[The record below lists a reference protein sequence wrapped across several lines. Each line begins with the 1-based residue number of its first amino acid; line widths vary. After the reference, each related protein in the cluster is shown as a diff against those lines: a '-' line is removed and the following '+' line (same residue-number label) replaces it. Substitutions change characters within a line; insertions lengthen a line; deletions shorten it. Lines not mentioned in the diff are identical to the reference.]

1 MIKKLVISRREG
13 IIEGM
18 VDDILFDLDQ
28 NYALGWSFRSEGF
41 FSQQGFVSAKESFL
55 GKDVLLV
62 NQTEGM
68 PTDLEDHICWSKDL
82 LKNPVIDRLGREVGT
97 VLDLVLGADGMSIK
111 GLILQEKRMLP
122 LREDVSVRS
131 TVVVVPQ
138 NSVFVPLDEEKEE
151 SWWNRFWNGFS

>member
-1 MIKKLVISRREG
+1 
-13 IIEGM
+13 
-18 VDDILFDLDQ
+18 
-28 NYALGWSFRSEGF
+28 
-41 FSQQGFVSAKESFL
+41 
-55 GKDVLLV
+55 
-62 NQTEGM
+62 M
-68 PTDLEDHICWSKDL
+68 PTDLEDHLCWSKDL
-82 LKNPVIDRLGREVGT
+82 LKNPIIDRLGREVGT